1 MLNAHSHHL
10 NDHPYTMTSHNS
22 TPRPFAP
29 SPHSAAS
36 CIANCEPGLRD
47 FLRRSTRTQQTVS
60 DARVSLDR
68 LASLYASGGATPA
81 KAGEVALA
89 VGAHLERLE
98 GEIEAMRAE
107 ITGLRETTIREIYN
121 HCAPAHHPVV
131 SGLHHLIVRPPVD
144 PSSTCRPHDRH

>member
-1 MLNAHSHHL
+1 MLDA
-10 NDHPYTMTSHNS
+10 HPYHLHDHTYAMTSHKF
-22 TPRPFAP
+22 TPRTFAP

-36 CIANCEPGLRD
+36 CIATCEPGLRD

-68 LASLYASGGATPA
+68 LASLCASGGATPA
-81 KAGEVALA
+81 KAGEVALE

-98 GEIEAMRAE
+98 GEIEAMRVE
-107 ITGLRETTIREIYN
+107 ITGLRDTTIREIYN

-144 PSSTCRPHDRH
+144 PPSTCRPHDRD